1 MSNIKLSSRHDRIK
15 PSATIQTAKL
25 SRKLIAEGKDII
37 NMSMGMPDFNTP
49 DHIKNA
55 GINAINDNFTFYP
68 PVAGYSDLKEAISN
82 KFRRE
87 NKLDFSSENIVVS
100 PGAKL
105 SVANILLSILDRE
118 DEILIP
124 APFWVS
130 YTGIV
135 NLVGAKEVI
144 IPTSIDNDFKLLPK
158 DLEKNIN
165 NNTKAII
172 FSSPCNPTGT
182 IYNKKDL
189 ERLVLVLKKYPDI
202 IIISDEI
209 YEHIIFDEDHI
220 SIGTFNEL
228 KDRVVV
234 VNGVSKGYAMT
245 GWRIGYIGAPLTI
258 ARACEKIQ
266 GQLTSGACAIAQKAA
281 IEALNGSM
289 ESTNEMRIAFKRRK
303 NLMISYLKKIPG
315 LKTNNPKGAFYI
327 FPDISHF
334 LGLSYKDYLIRS
346 SEELCEY
353 LLLEAEVGV
362 VSGTSF
368 GSPDNIRLAYAIS
381 DENIHIAMQRL
392 TKALNQ
398 LN

>member
-1 MSNIKLSSRHDRIK
+1 MSNIKLSSRHNRIK
-15 PSATIQTAKL
+15 PSATIQMAKL
-25 SRKLIAEGKDII
+25 SRKLISEGKDII

-49 DHIKNA
+49 EHIKNA

-68 PVAGYSDLKEAISN
+68 PVAGYPDLKEAISN
-82 KFRRE
+82 KFKRE
-87 NKLDFSSENIVVS
+87 NNLDFSSENIVVS

-105 SVANILLSILDRE
+105 SVANVLLSILDRE

-144 IPTSIDNDFKLLPK
+144 IPTSIDNDFKLLPE

-182 IYNKKDL
+182 IYNKEDL
-189 ERLVLVLKKYPDI
+189 KGLVGILKKHPDI

-209 YEHIIFDEDHI
+209 YEHIIFDEEHI

-245 GWRIGYIGAPLTI
+245 GWRIGYIGAPSII
-258 ARACEKIQ
+258 ASACEKIQ

-281 IEALNGSM
+281 VEALNGSM
-289 ESTNEMRIAFKRRK
+289 KPTNEMCIAFKRRK
-303 NLMISYLKKIPG
+303 DLMISYLKKIPG
-315 LKTNNPKGAFYI
+315 LKTNEPKGAFYI
-327 FPDISHF
+327 FPDVSYF
-334 LGLSYKDYLIRS
+334 FGLSYKDHFIS
-346 SEELCEY
+346 NSEELCKY

-362 VSGTSF
+362 VGGTSF

>member
-1 MSNIKLSSRHDRIK
+1 MSNIKLSSRHNRIK
-15 PSATIQTAKL
+15 PSATIQMAKL
-25 SRKLIAEGKDII
+25 SRKLISEGKDII

-49 DHIKNA
+49 EHIKNA

-68 PVAGYSDLKEAISN
+68 PVAGYPELKEAISN

-87 NKLDFSSENIVVS
+87 NNLDFSSENIVVS

-105 SVANILLSILDRE
+105 SVANVLLSILDRE

-144 IPTSIDNDFKLLPK
+144 IPTSIDNDFKLLPE

-189 ERLVLVLKKYPDI
+189 EKLVLVLKKYPDI

-209 YEHIIFDEDHI
+209 YEHIIFDEAHI

-245 GWRIGYIGAPLTI
+245 GWRIGYIGAPSII
-258 ARACEKIQ
+258 ASACEKIQ

-281 IEALNGSM
+281 VEALNGSM
-289 ESTNEMRIAFKRRK
+289 KPTNEMCIAFKRRK
-303 NLMISYLKKIPG
+303 DLMISYLKKIPG

-327 FPDISHF
+327 FPDVSYF
-334 LGLSYKDYLIRS
+334 FGLSYKGHVLS
-346 SEELCEY
+346 NSEELCEY
-353 LLLEAEVGV
+353 ILLEAEVGV

-368 GSPDNIRLAYAIS
+368 GSPNNIRLAYAIS

>member
-1 MSNIKLSSRHDRIK
+1 MSNIKLSSRHNRIK
-15 PSATIQTAKL
+15 PSATIQMAKL
-25 SRKLIAEGKDII
+25 SRKLISEGKDII

-49 DHIKNA
+49 EHIKNA

-68 PVAGYSDLKEAISN
+68 PVAGYPELKEAISN

-87 NKLDFSSENIVVS
+87 NKLDYGSENIVVS

-105 SVANILLSILDRE
+105 SVANVLLSILDRE

-144 IPTSIDNDFKLLPK
+144 IPTSIDNDFKLLPE

-189 ERLVLVLKKYPDI
+189 EKLVLVLKKYPDI

-209 YEHIIFDEDHI
+209 YEHIIFDEAHI
-220 SIGTFNEL
+220 RIGTFNEL
-228 KDRVVV
+228 KNRVVV

-245 GWRIGYIGAPLTI
+245 GWRIGYIGAPSII
-258 ARACEKIQ
+258 ASACEKIQ

-281 IEALNGSM
+281 VEALNGSM
-289 ESTNEMRIAFKRRK
+289 KPTNEMCIAFKRRK
-303 NLMISYLKKIPG
+303 DLMISYLKKIPG
-315 LKTNNPKGAFYI
+315 LKTNDPKGAFYI
-327 FPDISHF
+327 FPDVSYF
-334 LGLSYKDYLIRS
+334 FGLSYKDHFIS
-346 SEELCEY
+346 NSEELCKY

-362 VSGTSF
+362 VGGSSF

>member
-1 MSNIKLSSRHDRIK
+1 MSNIKLSSRHNRIK
-15 PSATIQTAKL
+15 PSATIQMAKL
-25 SRKLIAEGKDII
+25 SRKLISEGKDII

-49 DHIKNA
+49 EHIKNA

-68 PVAGYSDLKEAISN
+68 PVAGYPELKEAISN

-105 SVANILLSILDRE
+105 SVANVLLSILDRE

-144 IPTSIDNDFKLLPK
+144 IPTSIDNDFKLLPE

-189 ERLVLVLKKYPDI
+189 ENLVLVLKEYPDI

-209 YEHIIFDEDHI
+209 YEHIIFDEEHI

-245 GWRIGYIGAPLTI
+245 GWRIGYIGAPSII
-258 ARACEKIQ
+258 ASACEKIQ

-281 IEALNGSM
+281 VEALNGSM
-289 ESTNEMRIAFKRRK
+289 KPTNEMCIAFKRRK
-303 NLMISYLKKIPG
+303 DLMISYLKKIPG
-315 LKTNNPKGAFYI
+315 LKTNDPKGAFYI
-327 FPDISHF
+327 FPDVSYF
-334 LGLSYKDYLIRS
+334 FGLSYKDHFIS
-346 SEELCEY
+346 NSEELCKY

-362 VSGTSF
+362 VGGSSF